1 MMWLNLFDPL
11 EFKVS
16 NILLSTSEFYECD
29 HLTMCD
35 EIKTFST
42 GLTNLR
48 CLLFQ
53 VWGHWP
59 RCLGNKMTI
68 FILVQSKTLWLWLVV
83 WVCVCQPVR
92 IRSIHLATT
101 FASSILKHMG
111 GLNFTTLSQGP
122 SVLTQI
128 RSSSFSLR
136 PSSKIIIEGG
146 ISFRTVDIVFW
157 NSVMVFLFYL
167 FTTSAAV
174 FVAGVF
180 CSRSCT
186 SSRPTNRPTPLW
198 RW

>member
-1 MMWLNLFDPL
+1 MSSFPSLRPL
-11 EFKVS
+11 AEMSGKQNDNFHLGSVKNIVTVVS
-16 NILLSTSEFYECD
+16 CV
-29 HLTMCD
+29 C
-35 EIKTFST
+35 
-42 GLTNLR
+42 
-48 CLLFQ
+48 
-53 VWGHWP
+53 
-59 RCLGNKMTI
+59 
-68 FILVQSKTLWLWLVV
+68 
-83 WVCVCQPVR
+83 VCVCQPVR

-186 SSRPTNRPTPLW
+186 SSRPTNRPTPL
-198 RW
+198 